1 MLKDFRLQYRSLR
14 FLYAPCGCLF
24 RGNVFF
30 IRILEIWYT
39 DLPFL
44 FRQLMLCDGGLHI
57 STPILDVQLS
67 TSYVVGGLLVDSIF
81 YITWIASQIYISS
94 F

>member
-1 MLKDFRLQYRSLR
+1 
-14 FLYAPCGCLF
+14 
-24 RGNVFF
+24 
-30 IRILEIWYT
+30 
-39 DLPFL
+39 
-44 FRQLMLCDGGLHI
+44 MLCDGGLHI

-67 TSYVVGGLLVDSIF
+67 TSYVVGGLLVDRIF